1 MEIMDKELLAVI
13 NKQKSICDWQEG
25 EPVEVF
31 KRDGLPCVK
40 YESGSW
46 WHYDVKK
53 GTMFPYMFLPLF
65 LPLFPINKEYG
76 F

>member
-13 NKQKSICDWQEG
+13 DKQKSICDWQEG

-46 WHYDVKK
+46 WHYDIKK
-53 GTMFPYMFLPLF
+53 GTWF
-65 LPLFPINKEYG
+65 
-76 F
+76 